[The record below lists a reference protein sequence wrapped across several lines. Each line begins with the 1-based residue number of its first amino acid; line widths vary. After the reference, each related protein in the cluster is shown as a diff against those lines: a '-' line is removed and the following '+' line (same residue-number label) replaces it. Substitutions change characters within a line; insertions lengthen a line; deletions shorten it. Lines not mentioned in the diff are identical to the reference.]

1 MTMNT
6 TPRRPDLMQATPP
19 ERTTIDAMI
28 REALNELDRAE
39 PHLRNAGMWLTTSD
53 LPNEYRERLDAF
65 VYDVQ
70 MAKTGTR
77 LSNAGKWEEIDK
89 IAAAWRTDAERMV
102 AQLEAQTAKWDATL
116 TAAARPPAPIADR
129 ATLEAALAN
138 ARSDAKMVL
147 DAAQDRDK
155 DVPYRLAEMAR
166 GDDPVLAFLI
176 LGTPWPQ
183 TYMRAH
189 GLTTAPLLWEQE
201 RAALLGGVL
210 TEAALAAYEKL
221 PGLPHARKAAT
232 ALRTGHSFFLHDNRV
247 YFERPDGA

>member
-1 MTMNT
+1 MTTNT
-6 TPRRPDLMQATPP
+6 PPRRPDLMQATPP
-19 ERTTIDAMI
+19 ERMTIDAMI
-28 REALNELDRAE
+28 RDALNELARAE

-53 LPNEYRERLDAF
+53 LPNEYRDRLDAF
-65 VYDVQ
+65 IFDVG

-77 LSNAGKWEEIDK
+77 LTNEAKWADIDK
-89 IAAAWRTDAERMV
+89 LAAAWRTDAERIV
-102 AQLEAQTAKWDATL
+102 AQLETQAAKWDGDL
-116 TAAARPPAPIADR
+116 TAAARPPSPISDR

-147 DAAQDRDK
+147 DAAQDRDR

-221 PGLPHARKAAT
+221 PGLPHARKAANS
-232 ALRTGHSFFLHDNRV
+232 LRTGHSYFLHDNRA